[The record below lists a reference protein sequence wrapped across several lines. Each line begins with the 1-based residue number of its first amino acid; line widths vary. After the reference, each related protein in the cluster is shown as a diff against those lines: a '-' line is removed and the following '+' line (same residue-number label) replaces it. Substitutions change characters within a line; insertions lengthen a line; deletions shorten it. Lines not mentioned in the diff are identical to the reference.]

1 MGGNLK
7 RTPLFHE
14 HESHQAKLVDFNQWE
29 MPVQYPT
36 GILREHEIVR
46 TAVGLF
52 DVSHMGRF
60 EVTGPGAVPFVHDLI
75 TNDLEKA
82 EPGQLLYA
90 AMCREDGGV
99 LDDVTVYRMADRVM
113 VVANAGNLIRIWDWL
128 ETRAMAW
135 VGAPVELRNRSTEL
149 AQLAFQGPRAEEVI
163 CPLVAGDLSA
173 VGYYRFLVATV
184 AGIRDVV
191 VSRNGYTGE
200 DGFEIY
206 VPAGRSRDLWRALL
220 HGGEAVGAAPIGL
233 GARDTLRLE
242 MCYCLYGNELN
253 LDVSPLEGGIGW
265 TVKMKKTDFIGKD
278 ALAAQK
284 AAGLTRSIVGFA
296 VEGQRM
302 PRHGQVLF
310 AGGREVGVVTSGGF
324 CPSLKQGMGLGFVPP
339 GLSAVG
345 TELEVDIRGAK
356 VPARVVERPF
366 YKHASHK

>member
-1 MGGNLK
+1 MGGELK
-7 RTPLFHE
+7 RTVLFSE
-14 HESHQAKLVDFNQWE
+14 HVKHQAKLVDFNQWE

-46 TAVGLF
+46 TAAGLF

-60 EVTGPGAVPFVHDLI
+60 EITGPGAVPFIHDII

-99 LDDVTVYRMADRVM
+99 LDDVTVYRLPDRVM
-113 VVANAGNLIRIWDWL
+113 VVANAGNLSRIWDWL
-128 ETRAMAW
+128 EIRALAW
-135 VGAPVELRNRSTEL
+135 VGAPVELRDRSREL
-149 AQLAFQGPRAEEVI
+149 AQIAFQGPRAEEVI
-163 CPLVAGDLSA
+163 RPLVEGDLAA
-173 VGYYRFLVATV
+173 VGYYRFLVTRV
-184 AGIRDVV
+184 AGVAGVLI
-191 VSRNGYTGE
+191 SRNGYTGE

-206 VPAGRSRDLWRALL
+206 VSTDRATTLWRTLFKA
-220 HGGEAVGAAPIGL
+220 GESIGVGPIGL

-253 LDVSPLEGGIGW
+253 LDVSPLEAGIGW
-265 TVKMKKTDFIGKD
+265 TVKMKKNDFIGKT
-278 ALAAQK
+278 ALVEQK
-284 AAGLTRSIVGFA
+284 AAGLKRTLVGFA

-302 PRHGQVLF
+302 PRHGQALR

-339 GLSAVG
+339 ALSAVG
-345 TELEVDIRGAK
+345 TELEVDIRGAG

>member
-1 MGGNLK
+1 MGGTLK

-14 HESHQAKLVDFNQWE
+14 HVNHQAKLVDFNQWE
-29 MPVQYPT
+29 MPVQYPA

-46 TAVGLF
+46 TAAGLF

-60 EVTGPGAVPFVHDLI
+60 EVTGPGAVAFVHDLI

-99 LDDVTVYRMADRVM
+99 LDDVTVYRLADRVM
-113 VVANAGNLIRIWDWL
+113 IVANAGNLTRIWDWL
-128 ETRAMAW
+128 STRALAW
-135 VGAPVELRNRSTEL
+135 VGAPVEVRDRSQDL
-149 AQLAFQGPRAEEVI
+149 AQLAYQGPRAEETVQ
-163 CPLVAGDLSA
+163 PLVDADLSA
-173 VGYYRFLVATV
+173 VGYYRFAVATV
-184 AGIRDVV
+184 AGIPGVL

-206 VPAGRSRDLWRALL
+206 VPAGRARELWRAILKA
-220 HGGEAVGAAPIGL
+220 GESIGAAPIGL

-253 LDVSPLEGGIGW
+253 LDVSPLEAGIGW
-265 TVKMKKTDFIGKD
+265 TVKMKKTDFFGKN

-284 AAGLTRSIVGFA
+284 AAGLKRTLVGFA

-302 PRHGQVLF
+302 PRHGQALF
-310 AGGREVGVVTSGGF
+310 AGGREVGVATSGGF

-339 GLSAVG
+339 ALAAVG
-345 TELEVDIRGAK
+345 TALEVDVRGAK